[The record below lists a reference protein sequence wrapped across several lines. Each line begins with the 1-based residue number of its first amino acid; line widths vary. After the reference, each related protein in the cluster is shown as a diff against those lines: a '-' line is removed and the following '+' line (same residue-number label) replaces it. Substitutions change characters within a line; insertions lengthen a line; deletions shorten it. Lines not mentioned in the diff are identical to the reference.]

1 MDGVLDILRGQAE
14 ELTRISLEEFR
25 QQMEAMIL
33 ASEGRLR
40 QGLQQTYEKSVASL
54 IGLRSDL
61 MEQMASRGA
70 QLVRSTEEAMRA
82 RLGSQVAEEDAD
94 SPAKPPD
101 PTAEK

>member
-14 ELTRISLEEFR
+14 ELTRVSLDEFR

-33 ASEGRLR
+33 DSEGRLR

-82 RLGSQVAEEDAD
+82 RQRSQLTAEDAA
-94 SPAKPPD
+94 SKPPE
-101 PTAEK
+101 PAAGK